1 MNDKKRSLSKPD
13 PFFKN
18 QSLLYERLKYQNEV
32 PKFRRGSMTFE
43 DYNYKAFNKYI
54 LVDKKGNTLDSS
66 SSNSVKDSPLSCD
79 DISSN

>member
-1 MNDKKRSLSKPD
+1 
-13 PFFKN
+13 
-18 QSLLYERLKYQNEV
+18 
-32 PKFRRGSMTFE
+32 MTFE

-79 DISSN
+79 DSPSN